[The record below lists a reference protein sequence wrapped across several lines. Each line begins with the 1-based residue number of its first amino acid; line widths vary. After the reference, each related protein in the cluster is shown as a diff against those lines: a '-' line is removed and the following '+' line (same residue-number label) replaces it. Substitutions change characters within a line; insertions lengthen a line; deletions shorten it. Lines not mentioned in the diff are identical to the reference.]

1 MVRGRRSESSRRRR
15 LAADGRQSLVSA
27 ESRAPAADGRHP
39 LGPAAAMVATASG
52 SRGGAGAAVPRSNRA
67 DRGPLAGPLANR
79 DMQAAA
85 ARCTGALRRAAAA
98 LPGGRL
104 PPRRAGAAATQGC
117 RRAARPCRGGL
128 RLFDQVL
135 RLRGR
140 CCACSSLRML

>member
-1 MVRGRRSESSRRRR
+1 MGIIISNG
-15 LAADGRQSLVSA
+15 ARQAVGVKP
-27 ESRAPAADGRHP
+27 APAAGCGWEAVPGVCRVTCASCGWETSPGTCRGHGRN
-39 LGPAAAMVATASG
+39 GE
-52 SRGGAGAAVPRSNRA
+52 RQPRSNRA

-79 DMQAAA
+79 DMHAAA

-104 PPRRAGAAATQGC
+104 PPRRAGATATQGC